1 MSHHIGNQLDNKDV
15 NLAKMKF
22 SLKEEA
28 KNQKLLL
35 KAGVRKEA
43 QGLLIPESIDFICL
57 IFTFTNTTLLI

>member
-43 QGLLIPESIDFICL
+43 QGLLIPESIDFYLSNFYIY
-57 IFTFTNTTLLI
+57 